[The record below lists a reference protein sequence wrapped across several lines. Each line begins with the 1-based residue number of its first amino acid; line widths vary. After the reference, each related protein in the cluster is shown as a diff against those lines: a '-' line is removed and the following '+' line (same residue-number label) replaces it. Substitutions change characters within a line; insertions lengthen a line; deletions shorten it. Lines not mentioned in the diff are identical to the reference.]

1 MKTSKEI
8 IGQMIK
14 VRRKEKKLTQQQLAD
29 LLEVDRQYIWRL
41 ENGKVNLTMDYLDN
55 VIKKLNCTHADFIL
69 VSVAAVNILSILRL
83 AP

>member
-1 MKTSKEI
+1 MVPMNTSKEI

-41 ENGKVNLTMDYLDN
+41 ENGRVNLTMDYLDS
-55 VIKKLNCTHADFIL
+55 VIQKLDCTHADFIL
-69 VSVAAVNILSILRL
+69 LSV
-83 AP
+83 